1 MLKGPEPVK
10 AIQAIP
16 VSSQVMRISWRDTK
30 GSMSVPVTYH
40 VYHSVH
46 NQLKYCGNTTEKFI
60 NCGQLKPHKKYEFYV
75 RRNDEAINATVKNFT
90 MEDSKYI
97 VLYQIVSFLAKQIL
111 CTLDLH
117 LP

>member
-1 MLKGPEPVK
+1 MK

-16 VSSQVMRISWRDTK
+16 LSSRVMRISWRDTK

-46 NQLKYCGNTTEKFI
+46 NQLKYCGNTTEKSI
-60 NCGQLKPHKKYEFYV
+60 KCGQLKPHKKYEFYV

-90 MEDSKYI
+90 MEDSKFILHYE
-97 VLYQIVSFLAKQIL
+97 IVSFLAKQIL
-111 CTLDLH
+111 CTLQSSLAIIAVVQ
-117 LP
+117 